1 LLIERIILLFYFLL
15 FTLAGYLIGKFF
27 TQDKGVI
34 LIVVLAILWG
44 TSSAPVWGLA
54 SLGEMLLGLYLS
66 RIIGK

>member
-1 LLIERIILLFYFLL
+1 MLIYFLL
-15 FTLAGYLIGKFF
+15 FTLAGYFIGKFF

-44 TSSAPVWGLA
+44 ISSAPVWGLA